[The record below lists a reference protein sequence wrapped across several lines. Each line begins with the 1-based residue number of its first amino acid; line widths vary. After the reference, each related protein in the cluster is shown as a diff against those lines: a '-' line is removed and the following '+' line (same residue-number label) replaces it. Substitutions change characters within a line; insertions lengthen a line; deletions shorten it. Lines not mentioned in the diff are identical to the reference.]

1 MRRPYSL
8 ILRSKQSNGYDDAFM
23 TACADELLVNADD
36 LRHADYWIAETG
48 TLSGYVRLNVCVD
61 TGQIG
66 AFFVN
71 PDQKRQGI
79 GRAL

>member
-1 MRRPYSL
+1 
-8 ILRSKQSNGYDDAFM
+8 M
-23 TACADELLVNADD
+23 TACADELRVNADD

-48 TLSGYVRLNVCVD
+48 TLPGYVRLNVSDDTGQID

-66 AFFVN
+66 AFFVD